1 MSSALV
7 KSATRAI
14 EVLEYFKLS
23 QQPRS
28 MSELAADLGYPQS
41 SATVLLKTLVKLGYL
56 NFDRQ
61 NRVYFP
67 TPKVTSLGEWIPKVL
82 FGSGKII
89 AAMKD
94 VHAATG
100 EGVFLGTKNDVYL
113 QYMTTLPSIH
123 ALRFHID
130 EGTIRPITRSAAG
143 WILLTG
149 LSDERID
156 NIVRRANSATP
167 NPAERMQVRDIMERL
182 AQIRASGY
190 ASVENIPFQGGGTI
204 AVLLPVQVQ
213 GQPVTLALGGLAE
226 RVRGNFDR
234 YLAALKS
241 AARSVTPA
249 QDFDTPIQ
257 IES

>member
-1 MSSALV
+1 MSPSLV

-41 SATVLLKTLVKLGYL
+41 STTVLLKTLVKLGYL

-130 EGTIRPITRSAAG
+130 EAPFVPSRDP
-143 WILLTG
+143 
-149 LSDERID
+149 
-156 NIVRRANSATP
+156 RRAGYCSPACPTSRSTTSCGVPTSRPRTLPSGCRCATSWSGSRKFV
-167 NPAERMQVRDIMERL
+167 PAAM
-182 AQIRASGY
+182 RAWRTFRFRAAAPSQSY
-190 ASVENIPFQGGGTI
+190 C
-204 AVLLPVQVQ
+204 
-213 GQPVTLALGGLAE
+213 
-226 RVRGNFDR
+226 RRRCRGNQSR
-234 YLAALKS
+234 S
-241 AARSVTPA
+241 RSVVLPSA
-249 QDFDTPIQ
+249 CAGILIDI
-257 IES
+257 SRR

>member
-1 MSSALV
+1 MTPALV

-41 SATVLLKTLVKLGYL
+41 SMTVLLKTLVKLGYL
-56 NFDRQ
+56 NFERQ
-61 NRVYFP
+61 KRVYFP

-82 FGSGKII
+82 FGSGKILD
-89 AAMKD
+89 AMKD
-94 VHAATG
+94 AHAATG

-113 QYMTTLPSIH
+113 QYMTTMPSIH

-149 LSDERID
+149 LSDDQVD
-156 NIVRRANSATP
+156 NIVRRANIATP
-167 NPAERMQVRDIMERL
+167 DPAERMPIPFIMEKL
-182 AQIRASGY
+182 AEIRKRGY

-226 RVRGNFDR
+226 RVRENFKR
-234 YLAALKS
+234 YLAALRS
-241 AARSVTPA
+241 AARSIKPEPGS
-249 QDFDTPIQ
+249 DTPTH
-257 IES
+257 IER